1 MRDLFFALLLTTA
14 TATIATG
21 GCVACTQAQEKAVEG
36 AFPPL
41 ASCIVQTAAS
51 DSATALSD
59 PLALAVAIASA
70 CAPYG
75 QATANAIVSVLE
87 SWFKGA
93 PALDGGGVD
102 GGAAGA
108 VSTLALRLLRVH
120 DTLKPL
126 TVPEAS
132 THD

>member
-1 MRDLFFALLLTTA
+1 VRDLFFALLLTTA

-21 GCVACTQAQEKAVEG
+21 GCVACTQAQEKAMEG

-93 PALDGGGVD
+93 PALDGGGD
-102 GGAAGA
+102 AGAA

>member
-1 MRDLFFALLLTTA
+1 VKDLFFALLLTVA
-14 TATIATG
+14 
-21 GCVACTQAQEKAVEG
+21 ACTQAQEKAVEG

-59 PLALAVAIASA
+59 PLALVVAVASA

-75 QATANAIVSVLE
+75 QATADAIVAVLE
-87 SWFKGA
+87 SWFKGS
-93 PALDGGGVD
+93 PVLDGGAVD
-102 GGAAGA
+102 AGA

-120 DTLKPL
+120 NVLKPL
-126 TVPEAS
+126 VNDAGTNA
-132 THD
+132 TRD

>member
-1 MRDLFFALLLTTA
+1 VRDLFFALLLTTA

-93 PALDGGGVD
+93 PALDGGID
-102 GGAAGA
+102 AGA

-126 TVPEAS
+126 THLEAGA
-132 THD
+132 HD